1 MCGNE
6 MREVVTSINAGW
18 GDYKLTLDGVR
29 AYECTQC
36 GEKIYD
42 KDEVHMIQELSRNL
56 SVLSKEKR
64 PDILN
69 LKEVAEILRVSNQ
82 TIYNMI
88 RDGRLKAVKLGREWR
103 FLRKDIESLLDGKE
117 TLAAARDLRN
127 PISSEEQLIIQ
138 KHLEELG

>member
-1 MCGNE
+1 MLKYINE
-6 MREVVTSINAGW
+6 IVTSINAGW
-18 GDYKLTLDGVR
+18 GDYKLILDGVR
-29 AYECTQC
+29 AYECIHC

-56 SVLSKEKR
+56 GALSKEKR

-103 FLRKDIESLLDGKE
+103 FLRKDIESLLGGKE
-117 TLAAARDLRN
+117 ILAARDLV
-127 PISSEEQLIIQ
+127 EKKAETC
-138 KHLEELG
+138 

>member
-1 MCGNE
+1 MKRKCIMCGNN
-6 MREVVTSINAGW
+6 MNEVITSINAGW

-29 AYECTQC
+29 AYECSHC

-42 KDEVHMIQELSRNL
+42 KDEVHMIQELSRSL
-56 SVLSKEKR
+56 SALSKENR
-64 PDILN
+64 PDMLN

-103 FLRKDIESLLDGKE
+103 FLRKDIEGLINGPE
-117 TLAAARDLRN
+117 VLAAAR
-127 PISSEEQLIIQ
+127 
-138 KHLEELG
+138 G